1 MSTTKSID
9 SVLAGLS
16 QSESVAIVAAF
27 LSCSAPGVDFDRMM
41 ALVGAKTAASAR
53 ERLRVAKKK
62 ADQILEATGQEGG
75 FSPVTSTP
83 KKTPKKAAPA
93 GGIDKKT
100 PTKVKKGPRKVAEPT
115 VKVEAQEEADLDEG
129 V

>member
-27 LSCSAPGVDFDRMM
+27 LSCPTPGVDFDKMM

-62 ADQILEATGQEGG
+62 ADQILENAGHEGG
-75 FSPVTSTP
+75 SAPVASTV

-100 PTKVKKGPRKVAEPT
+100 PSKVKKGPRKIEAE
-115 VKVEAQEEADLDEG
+115 VKEEADTEDG

>member
-1 MSTTKSID
+1 
-9 SVLAGLS
+9 
-16 QSESVAIVAAF
+16 
-27 LSCSAPGVDFDRMM
+27 MM

-62 ADQILEATGQEGG
+62 ADQILEAAGDG
-75 FSPVTSTP
+75 TSGSTLVTP
-83 KKTPKKAAPA
+83 KKTPKKAVPA

-100 PTKVKKGPRKVAEPT
+100 PSKVKKGPRKVSEPE
-115 VKVEAQEEADLDEG
+115 VKEEEVVEEADTEDG